1 MKKLRVKVRKRASI
15 VINYDIKKIIT
26 DKGTYSFDDIKFEYV
41 GGCYYQYLYIL
52 AFGIVV
58 TTLCIKTSDFIGFNY
73 KGKFECASANR
84 NLECFIYKYRQLLKG
99 GEH

>member
-1 MKKLRVKVRKRASI
+1 MKKLRVKVRKRASL

-26 DKGTYSFDDIKFEYV
+26 DKGTYSFDDIKFEYD

-58 TTLCIKTSDFIGFNY
+58 TTLCIKTSDFIGFSY
-73 KGKFECASANR
+73 KGEFERAQANR
-84 NLECFIYKYRQLLKG
+84 GLEYFIYKYRELLKG
-99 GEH
+99 GE